1 MNNCESR
8 LKEILEKPIV
18 LTGMMG
24 AGKTKL
30 GGMLAFALKIP
41 FIDSDKEIEAA
52 AGRKIPEIFSEYGEH
67 AFRDLERRVL
77 ARLLS
82 GEVSVIA
89 TGGGAVM
96 TPETESL
103 IRAKSLSLWLD
114 APVETLVRRTA
125 GAQDRPLLQSGD
137 PAAILSALLEKRREV
152 YARADIRIDSDGE
165 DVQETLNLI
174 LTAVDDFVG
183 KAVTSSEAEES

>member
-1 MNNCESR
+1 MNEYESR
-8 LKEILEKPIV
+8 LRDKLTRPIV

-30 GGMLAFALKIP
+30 GTILAAALTIP
-41 FIDSDKEIEAA
+41 FIDSDHEIEEA
-52 AGRKIPEIFSEYGEH
+52 AGRTIAEIFEEYGEP

-82 GEVSVIA
+82 GDVAVIS

-96 TPETESL
+96 NPDTETL
-103 IRAKSLSLWLD
+103 IREKSISLWLD

-125 GAQDRPLLQSGD
+125 NAHDRPLLKSGD
-137 PAAILSALLEKRREV
+137 PHVILSGLLDRRRET
-152 YARADIRIDSDGE
+152 YARADVRIDTDGE
-165 DVQETLNLI
+165 DAHAVVQTI
-174 LTAVDDFVG
+174 L
-183 KAVTSSEAEES
+183 KALDQII